1 MNPEHLLNKHNMC
14 MEYVPCKI
22 EKEQMK
28 IFLFTYG
35 AYSKICA
42 YNKILMKMW
51 SKFSKKNFLSTLQ
64 SLRVWVLNKPAH
76 SV

>member
-1 MNPEHLLNKHNMC
+1 MC

-35 AYSKICA
+35 AYSKIRA
-42 YNKILMKMW
+42 YNKILMKM
-51 SKFSKKNFLSTLQ
+51 
-64 SLRVWVLNKPAH
+64 
-76 SV
+76 